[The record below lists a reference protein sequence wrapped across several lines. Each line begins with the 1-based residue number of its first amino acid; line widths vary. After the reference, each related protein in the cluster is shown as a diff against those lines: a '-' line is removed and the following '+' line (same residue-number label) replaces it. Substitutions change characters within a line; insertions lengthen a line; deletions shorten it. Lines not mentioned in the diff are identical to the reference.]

1 MSVHSGKSSRQACHC
16 THVPRHGTFPD
27 IDGLRMPRLELIAR
41 HEMPKENG
49 LEKQNIQD
57 RYYGRNDPVAK
68 KILQGVAESKGLK
81 APEDKDIVRIFMT
94 SMVSIERWKKELT
107 RRQR

>member
-1 MSVHSGKSSRQACHC
+1 MDTANC
-16 THVPRHGTFPD
+16 
-27 IDGLRMPRLELIAR
+27 R

-49 LEKQNIQD
+49 LEKQNFQD

-81 APEDKDIVRIFMT
+81 APEDKEIVSLSSQYK
-94 SMVSIERWKKELT
+94 SMEKNADS
-107 RRQR
+107 

>member
-1 MSVHSGKSSRQACHC
+1 MPPGMSDYCHV
-16 THVPRHGTFPD
+16 TRHAISCQTWSE
-27 IDGLRMPRLELIAR
+27 RMKDVADPR

-49 LEKQNIQD
+49 LEKQKIQD

-81 APEDKDIVRIFMT
+81 APEDKEIVRQSIFMM
-94 SMVSIERWKKELT
+94 SKGRGQS
-107 RRQR
+107 

>member
-1 MSVHSGKSSRQACHC
+1 MS
-16 THVPRHGTFPD
+16 
-27 IDGLRMPRLELIAR
+27 RLELIAR

-68 KILQGVAESKGLK
+68 KFLQGVAESKGLK
-81 APEDKDIVRIFMT
+81 APEDKEIVRI
-94 SMVSIERWKKELT
+94 SMRSIASIRGGRKS
-107 RRQR
+107 

>member
-1 MSVHSGKSSRQACHC
+1 MK
-16 THVPRHGTFPD
+16 
-27 IDGLRMPRLELIAR
+27 DGADDR

-49 LEKQNIQD
+49 LEKQNFQD

-81 APEDKDIVRIFMT
+81 APEDKEIVR
-94 SMVSIERWKKELT
+94 VSYNICRGWRLELT
-107 RRQR
+107 YRRR

>member
-1 MSVHSGKSSRQACHC
+1 MSVRSGKLFRQACL
-16 THVPRHGTFPD
+16 TIAMSRDTQYLVRHSLMMKHEADF
-27 IDGLRMPRLELIAR
+27 R

-57 RYYGRNDPVAK
+57 RYYGRNDPVAT

-81 APEDKDIVRIFMT
+81 APEDKDIVRIFTT
-94 SMVSIERWKKELT
+94 SMASVKRWNKELT
-107 RRQR
+107 RRPH

>member
-1 MSVHSGKSSRQACHC
+1 VYVQIWWLPG
-16 THVPRHGTFPD
+16 
-27 IDGLRMPRLELIAR
+27 DGGAHDR

-49 LEKQNIQD
+49 LEKQNFQD

-81 APEDKDIVRIFMT
+81 APEDKEIVSLSYDLCRG
-94 SMVSIERWKKELT
+94 
-107 RRQR
+107 